1 MKKILILLSLIYL
14 VSCKLFCNTEE
25 NPKNYEDC
33 FNRVLEDEEN
43 NCCYLKVF
51 APSLGNVSV
60 CYEFRKSLDIEYLR
74 KELTRQY
81 YEDNSTLEELACP
94 SNRKDNDSSHE
105 DQQPSINLCNN
116 FETKDTKSCFS
127 KDVIDENNNYCCF
140 LKVSLG
146 NLTKS
151 GCGELPKNE
160 TVSDLKQ
167 KLNKLYGI
175 VIENIQCPSNEKEE
189 NTPQE
194 NPSNIGHFISSLSSL
209 IIVLLI

>member
-1 MKKILILLSLIYL
+1 M
-14 VSCKLFCNTEE
+14 
-25 NPKNYEDC
+25 
-33 FNRVLEDEEN
+33 
-43 NCCYLKVF
+43 
-51 APSLGNVSV
+51 
-60 CYEFRKSLDIEYLR
+60 
-74 KELTRQY
+74 
-81 YEDNSTLEELACP
+81 
-94 SNRKDNDSSHE
+94 
-105 DQQPSINLCNN
+105 
-116 FETKDTKSCFS
+116 
-127 KDVIDENNNYCCF
+127 
-140 LKVSLG
+140 G

-151 GCGELPKNE
+151 GCGELTKNE

>member
-1 MKKILILLSLIYL
+1 MW
-14 VSCKLFCNTEE
+14 
-25 NPKNYEDC
+25 
-33 FNRVLEDEEN
+33 
-43 NCCYLKVF
+43 
-51 APSLGNVSV
+51 
-60 CYEFRKSLDIEYLR
+60 
-74 KELTRQY
+74 
-81 YEDNSTLEELACP
+81 
-94 SNRKDNDSSHE
+94 
-105 DQQPSINLCNN
+105 
-116 FETKDTKSCFS
+116 
-127 KDVIDENNNYCCF
+127 F

-151 GCGELPKNE
+151 GCGELAKNE

-189 NTPQE
+189 KEKEKEENEKEKEENEKKENAPQE

>member
-1 MKKILILLSLIYL
+1 M
-14 VSCKLFCNTEE
+14 
-25 NPKNYEDC
+25 
-33 FNRVLEDEEN
+33 
-43 NCCYLKVF
+43 
-51 APSLGNVSV
+51 
-60 CYEFRKSLDIEYLR
+60 
-74 KELTRQY
+74 
-81 YEDNSTLEELACP
+81 
-94 SNRKDNDSSHE
+94 
-105 DQQPSINLCNN
+105 
-116 FETKDTKSCFS
+116 
-127 KDVIDENNNYCCF
+127 
-140 LKVSLG
+140 G

>member
-1 MKKILILLSLIYL
+1 M
-14 VSCKLFCNTEE
+14 
-25 NPKNYEDC
+25 
-33 FNRVLEDEEN
+33 
-43 NCCYLKVF
+43 
-51 APSLGNVSV
+51 
-60 CYEFRKSLDIEYLR
+60 
-74 KELTRQY
+74 
-81 YEDNSTLEELACP
+81 
-94 SNRKDNDSSHE
+94 
-105 DQQPSINLCNN
+105 
-116 FETKDTKSCFS
+116 
-127 KDVIDENNNYCCF
+127 
-140 LKVSLG
+140 G

-151 GCGELPKNE
+151 GCGELAKNE

>member
-1 MKKILILLSLIYL
+1 
-14 VSCKLFCNTEE
+14 
-25 NPKNYEDC
+25 
-33 FNRVLEDEEN
+33 
-43 NCCYLKVF
+43 
-51 APSLGNVSV
+51 
-60 CYEFRKSLDIEYLR
+60 
-74 KELTRQY
+74 
-81 YEDNSTLEELACP
+81 
-94 SNRKDNDSSHE
+94 
-105 DQQPSINLCNN
+105 
-116 FETKDTKSCFS
+116 
-127 KDVIDENNNYCCF
+127 
-140 LKVSLG
+140 LG

-151 GCGELPKNE
+151 GCGELAKNE